1 MVLPAPLTPR
11 SCDNDGP
18 FASPPCDH
26 DGPLASP
33 PFDTD
38 KPCATPSFDTNKPCA
53 TPSFDS
59 DEPITASLDADRSG
73 AVPAPS
79 PFALSTSELDTLED
93 LGDQIA
99 DLASA
104 IHSATHRLLVLV
116 AEFDRRRGW
125 ELGGHP
131 TCAHWLAWRT
141 GIDLGAAREKVRAAR
156 ALEDLPAIGAAMA
169 QGELS
174 FSKVR
179 ALTRV
184 ASVDDEE
191 ELLALAH
198 TRTAHQLER
207 ALRRWA
213 GQRCRDDAERERL
226 RHRSRC
232 LSVFPDD
239 DGMYLVRGRLE
250 PEVAALLMRALEA
263 AADALYWKGPDVAD
277 TEPATPEQRRADA
290 MGLLCERALAAG
302 LDLEGGGPD
311 APISGTRAE
320 RYQVVLHVEGPA
332 LRADAVPGET
342 GAIESEVRPNVA
354 AEGSAD
360 PRPHVAAEVSGRS
373 DADPGVPLAELADG
387 TRLTPATAQRL
398 ACDASVV
405 RFTTDARGNVLDVGR
420 RTRTIPPAL
429 RRALEI
435 RDGGCRFPGCGR
447 RFTDA
452 HHVRHWAQGGP
463 TALDNLLLLC
473 RVHHRLLHEEGFRV
487 ELDGARRAVFY
498 DPRGHVLPQL
508 PPLKRRTE
516 EELRRM
522 KEALGIRD
530 VRHGS

>member
-38 KPCATPSFDTNKPCA
+38 KPCATLSFDTNKPCA

-59 DEPITASLDADRSG
+59 DEPITASLDADPSG

-79 PFALSTSELDTLED
+79 PFALSTAELDTLED

-232 LSVFPDD
+232 LSVFPDEE
-239 DGMYLVRGRLE
+239 GMYLVRGRLE

-302 LDLEGGGPD
+302 LDLEGGGPE

-332 LRADAVPGET
+332 LRADAVPEEIGTE
-342 GAIESEVRPNVA
+342 EDEERPGVA
-354 AEGSAD
+354 AEGSAGARSRRVAAEVYDDARPRVAAEVHADALPRVAAEVHADARPRVAVEMSADARHVAAELSAD

-373 DADPGVPLAELADG
+373 GADPGVPLAELADG

-398 ACDASVV
+398 ACDAGLV
-405 RFTTDARGNVLDVGR
+405 RLATDARGNVLDVGR

-447 RFTDA
+447 RFTD
-452 HHVRHWAQGGP
+452 
-463 TALDNLLLLC
+463 
-473 RVHHRLLHEEGFRV
+473 
-487 ELDGARRAVFY
+487 
-498 DPRGHVLPQL
+498 
-508 PPLKRRTE
+508 
-516 EELRRM
+516 
-522 KEALGIRD
+522 
-530 VRHGS
+530 

>member
-1 MVLPAPLTPR
+1 M
-11 SCDNDGP
+11 
-18 FASPPCDH
+18 
-26 DGPLASP
+26 
-33 PFDTD
+33 
-38 KPCATPSFDTNKPCA
+38 
-53 TPSFDS
+53 
-59 DEPITASLDADRSG
+59 
-73 AVPAPS
+73 
-79 PFALSTSELDTLED
+79 
-93 LGDQIA
+93 
-99 DLASA
+99 
-104 IHSATHRLLVLV
+104 
-116 AEFDRRRGW
+116 
-125 ELGGHP
+125 
-131 TCAHWLAWRT
+131 
-141 GIDLGAAREKVRAAR
+141 
-156 ALEDLPAIGAAMA
+156 
-169 QGELS
+169 
-174 FSKVR
+174 
-179 ALTRV
+179 

-232 LSVFPDD
+232 LSVFPDEE
-239 DGMYLVRGRLE
+239 GMYLVRGRLE

-342 GAIESEVRPNVA
+342 GAIESEVRPSVAAEVSADPRPHVAAEVSVDVRPNVA
-354 AEGSAD
+354 AEGYDDARPRVAAEVHADVRPRVAVEMSADARHVAAELSAD

-373 DADPGVPLAELADG
+373 GADPGVPLAELADG

-398 ACDASVV
+398 ACDAGLV
-405 RFTTDARGNVLDVGR
+405 RLATDARGNVLDVGR

-530 VRHGS
+530 VRHDP